1 MAKPET
7 GRIRGPGD
15 AGTPSSGLGGPRPR
29 AATAS
34 PLLRR
39 NPGRRGP
46 DPRDSARY
54 EGVPQHTDASVA
66 KKRERNDHGRRARCP
81 HNYKIVVTYLRGRGN
96 LGRREDRLDVAWLDG
111 HVGRARPHLL
121 AAEAVVRELHQIGMD
136 LVLGVRDHLV
146 AALRL

>member
-1 MAKPET
+1 MAPGAVFYVST
-7 GRIRGPGD
+7 GRKKKIGYFSCEDTARLGNAKDRDEPSALRRRRDSVEGGRPGRDD
-15 AGTPSSGLGGPRPR
+15 ASGLGGLRPR

-66 KKRERNDHGRRARCP
+66 NKRDRNTARQLSRAP
-81 HNYKIVVTYLRGRGN
+81 ET
-96 LGRREDRLDVAWLDG
+96 
-111 HVGRARPHLL
+111 
-121 AAEAVVRELHQIGMD
+121 
-136 LVLGVRDHLV
+136 
-146 AALRL
+146 